1 LKIYIK
7 NMVCIRCQ
15 MVVKTEL
22 EKLGLHYI
30 DVKIGEADIIEK
42 ILPEQLEQL
51 DVALR
56 KSGLHLMD
64 NKKSILVEKIK
75 NAIIEL
81 VHYSEEQI
89 KVNLSDFLSEI
100 LGYDYTYL
108 FQDDVLEEW
117 NWDYWEKTYIE
128 FLPGLTVEEANSTLQ
143 YNAETDTT
151 QFSAVFIPTQRL
163 KELKISLEA
172 GYHLSLSERFTA
184 TFGLEFG
191 ASLFYRELRM
201 EEKWIKRF
209 KLDTL
214 TTDEYDYEY
223 RFDLLHFAPSKKG
236 TRIYL
241 APSAGLNYYLDQNFD
256 LELDII
262 YTQYLSHSQIGWLE
276 DLLGVPKDS
285 EKWFPVD
292 SKFLIRF
299 GLIFKY

>member
-1 LKIYIK
+1 MRFFPILALGILLITAPVLKVTAEDWPIELKIALSHSNTLETKNSNSYNGFGFPYFGLPDSVNGGFGVSLDFRYKFTESFRVAIK
-7 NMVCIRCQ
+7 I
-15 MVVKTEL
+15 
-22 EKLGLHYI
+22 
-30 DVKIGEADIIEK
+30 
-42 ILPEQLEQL
+42 
-51 DVALR
+51 
-56 KSGLHLMD
+56 
-64 NKKSILVEKIK
+64 
-75 NAIIEL
+75 
-81 VHYSEEQI
+81 
-89 KVNLSDFLSEI
+89 
-100 LGYDYTYL
+100 GYDYTYL